1 MRRSTRGCEESLWNT
16 GPETAVPET
25 APPAAYQL
33 LGWAIR
39 RPAERPVGARPYGE
53 RAERV
58 LRMAARTTANE
69 S

>member
-39 RPAERPVGARPYGE
+39 RPAER
-53 RAERV
+53 V